1 MINSTQKQVID
12 LIKRSNKILVLPSAP
27 PDGDSLGSAVA
38 LYMSLKKLGKEVT
51 VICSD
56 PVPEVLQFLPN
67 IKAVGNKVITSTDFI
82 ITIDLKNAKVDKIK
96 NDIENDKVN
105 IVITPKEG
113 RFSESDVT
121 FNRGAV
127 EYDLIIT
134 VDCAE
139 LNQLRGFYEQN
150 IELFH
155 QIPVVNIDHHISN
168 THFARVNNVDIM
180 ASSTTE
186 LLVPL
191 LEEVAK
197 EEKTELIDED
207 VATLLLTGIITDTG
221 SFQNANTTPKAFD
234 VAANLVSYG
243 ARQQEIIQHIYK
255 TKQLS
260 QLKLWGRV
268 LSKIQV
274 DENYRIVWSTVS
286 QQDFRDT
293 GSTEEETGDVIDELM
308 TNAPGAEVILLI
320 KEKQDGTI
328 SISVRTT
335 NPAVDAAKIAE
346 EFGGGGHT
354 QAAGFRISDMGLRD
368 SEYAVINAVKKY
380 QTHRLGLTSLAQN
393 AQPPTEL
400 PKSEAAEKS
409 QSQTEQQPK
418 FEPKPE
424 WQPQPQPQPQLQPQS
439 QSQSQSQSQPQSQPQ
454 SQLQQNDQLQS
465 SQSQFP
471 QPQRKKRRRKKRPN
485 PADLNIKPPVA
496 SVKPI
501 PVTPPGTIYRF
512 ED

>member
-1 MINSTQKQVID
+1 MINSTQKQIID
-12 LIKRSNKILVLPSAP
+12 LIKRSNKILILPSSP

-82 ITIDLKNAKVDKIK
+82 ITVDLRNAKIDKIK
-96 NDIENDKVN
+96 NAIEDNKVN

-121 FNRGAV
+121 FNRGEV

-134 VDCAE
+134 VDTAE
-139 LNQLRGFYEQN
+139 LTQLRNFYEQN

-155 QIPVVNIDHHISN
+155 QIPVINIDHHISN
-168 THFARVNNVDIM
+168 THFGKLNNVDIM

-191 LEEVAK
+191 LEELAK
-197 EEKTELIDED
+197 EENTELIDED

-221 SFQNANTTPKAFD
+221 SFQNANTTPRAFD

-274 DENYRIVWSTVS
+274 DENARIVWSVVS
-286 QQDFRDT
+286 QQDFKDT
-293 GSTEEETGDVIDELM
+293 GSTEDETGDVIDELM
-308 TNAPGAEVILLI
+308 TNAPGAEAILLI
-320 KEKQDGTI
+320 KEKKDGV
-328 SISVRTT
+328 ISVSIRTT
-335 NPAVDAAKIAE
+335 NPAVDASKIAE

-354 QAAGFRISDMGLRD
+354 QASGFRLSGKGLRD
-368 SEYAVINAVKKY
+368 AEYEIINAIKKY
-380 QTHRLGLTSLAQN
+380 QSQRLGFVEPIMETGPHPSAPPEEILTKPISE
-393 AQPPTEL
+393 PPTAFIPEPEKPIAKPENIPTPTPTTPEVKL
-400 PKSEAAEKS
+400 PKLPEVPQFDPDQKPKRQRSKKS
-409 QSQTEQQPK
+409 
-418 FEPKPE
+418 
-424 WQPQPQPQPQLQPQS
+424 
-439 QSQSQSQSQPQSQPQ
+439 
-454 SQLQQNDQLQS
+454 S
-465 SQSQFP
+465 SS
-471 QPQRKKRRRKKRPN
+471 
-485 PADLNIKPPVA
+485 D
-496 SVKPI
+496 
-501 PVTPPGTIYRF
+501 PGTIYKF

>member
-1 MINSTQKQVID
+1 MISSTQKQVID

-27 PDGDSLGSAVA
+27 PDGDSLGAAIS

-67 IKAVGNKVITSTDFI
+67 IKAVGNKVVTTSDFI
-82 ITIDLKNAKVDKIK
+82 ITIDLKNAKLNHIK
-96 NDIENDKVN
+96 NFVENDKVN

-113 RFSESDVT
+113 RISEGDIT
-121 FNRGAV
+121 FNRGEV
-127 EYDLIIT
+127 GYDLIIT
-134 VDCAE
+134 VDTAE
-139 LNQLRGFYEQN
+139 LTQLRGFYEQN

-155 QIPVVNIDHHISN
+155 QIPVINIDHHISN
-168 THFARVNNVDIM
+168 AHFGKVNNVDIM

-191 LEEVAK
+191 LEQLAN
-197 EEKTELIDED
+197 EENVELIDED

-274 DENYRIVWSTVS
+274 DEHYRIVWSVVS

-293 GSTEEETGDVIDELM
+293 GSQEDETGDVIDELM
-308 TNAPGAEVILLI
+308 TNAPGAEVIILM
-320 KEKQDGTI
+320 KEKKDNTI
-328 SISVRTT
+328 SVSVRTT
-335 NPAVDAAKIAE
+335 NPSVDASKIAE
-346 EFGGGGHT
+346 AFGGGGHT
-354 QAAGFRISDMGLRD
+354 QAAGFRINDRGLRD
-368 SEYAVINAVKKY
+368 AEYDVINSVKKY
-380 QTHRLGLTSLAQN
+380 QAQHLGQIEKLSEIEKIPELEKEVFVK
-393 AQPPTEL
+393 AQPISVEPPPRVEAPKKVAEPKVVQIPEAPKIPEAVQIEPVKIEKKNRAPKKITEL
-400 PKSEAAEKS
+400 SIKPSIKEIKPTVGPSGSGAGMIY
-409 QSQTEQQPK
+409 K
-418 FEPKPE
+418 FE
-424 WQPQPQPQPQLQPQS
+424 
-439 QSQSQSQSQPQSQPQ
+439 
-454 SQLQQNDQLQS
+454 D
-465 SQSQFP
+465 
-471 QPQRKKRRRKKRPN
+471 
-485 PADLNIKPPVA
+485 
-496 SVKPI
+496 
-501 PVTPPGTIYRF
+501 
-512 ED
+512 